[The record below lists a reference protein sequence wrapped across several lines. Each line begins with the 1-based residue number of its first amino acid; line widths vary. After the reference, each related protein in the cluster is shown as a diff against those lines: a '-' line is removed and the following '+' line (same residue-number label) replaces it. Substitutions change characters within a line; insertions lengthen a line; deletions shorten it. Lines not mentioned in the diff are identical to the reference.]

1 MHVSSLFTLLVLFLS
16 LQLSAQTPQVTAFGE
31 VGANYLGQQGIID
44 GNGNYVMA
52 GKKFQTNDYPHIALF
67 NQNMVYQWSFQLN
80 KTSVTA
86 MKIIE
91 TRDKN
96 YVAAFATGASSVLV
110 KFDMYGNIIW
120 YRDYTNV
127 HSFEDMVED
136 AASDIYLVGNNGN
149 KMLLSKL
156 NVSGNILWTA
166 AYTMNPVS
174 DYLFGKS
181 IVESYDG
188 KLILCGVAS
197 YLNGTKAKIVTV
209 KADKTAG
216 TILWAS
222 ALSSTAGSMLI
233 DRMIES
239 QAPDHSLFGVGYV
252 GAGATSTFEGLSV
265 RLDSAGNHLSNR
277 WVGYDFHDTYYDV
290 AEAPEG
296 GFVAVG
302 MSKPVINCGGN
313 LFFTRFDSNH
323 DTVYQKV
330 YGTAAGNGAFFFNL
344 HNHNA
349 GGYYTFGTGSL
360 WSSIQIPY
368 DYTYLHTDA
377 QLELPCKKFS
387 QPFYSDTLPIT
398 QAANVVKTT
407 FTPTFT
413 SSFEKTPDV
422 MHAVDACTGQVLA
435 VSSINETYNIQ
446 LLPNPASDLVN
457 LRLPYE
463 DRWQIRV
470 YQSTGQCVYQTQ
482 CANTQL
488 AIQTAGWAS
497 GLYLLTAKDQHGR
510 SFQRKLNVAN

>member
-1 MHVSSLFTLLVLFLS
+1 MQTPRLLTALLLIFS

-67 NQNMVYQWSFQLN
+67 NQNMVYQWSFRLS
-80 KTSVTA
+80 KPSVTA
-86 MKIIE
+86 MKVIE

-96 YVAAFATGASSVLV
+96 YVAAFATGASSMLV
-110 KFDMYGNIIW
+110 KFDVNGNIIW
-120 YRDYTNV
+120 YRDFTNV
-127 HSFEDMVED
+127 HSYEDMVED

-166 AYTMNPVS
+166 AYSMSPVS

-216 TILWAS
+216 NILWAS
-222 ALSSTAGSMLI
+222 ALSSTAGSLLI

-277 WVGYDFHDTYYDV
+277 WVGFDFHDTYYDV

-302 MSKPVINCGGN
+302 MSKPVLNCGGN
-313 LFFTRFDSNH
+313 MFFTRFDTNH

-330 YGTAAGNGAFFFNL
+330 YGTSAGNGAFFFNL
-344 HNHNA
+344 HRHNA
-349 GGYYTFGTGSL
+349 GGFYAFGTGSL
-360 WSSIQIPY
+360 WSNINYPY

-377 QLELPCKKFS
+377 QLELPCKNFS
-387 QPFYSDTLPIT
+387 QPFYSDTLTIT
-398 QAANVVKTT
+398 QAANVVKTS
-407 FTPTFT
+407 FTPTYT
-413 SSFEKTPDV
+413 TTFEKTSEV
-422 MHAVDACTGQVLA
+422 MHAVDACTGQVLSA
-435 VSSINETYNIQ
+435 SAINQTYDIQ
-446 LLPNPASDLVN
+446 LLPNPAHDQVQ
-457 LRLPYE
+457 LRLPY
-463 DRWQIRV
+463 DDSWQISV
-470 YQSTGQCVYQTQ
+470 YNSTGQCVYQTR
-482 CANTQL
+482 CNISQL
-488 AIQTAGWAS
+488 AFQTTQWAN
-497 GLYLLTAKDQHGR
+497 GFYLLTAKDQNGR
-510 SFQRKLNVAN
+510 RWQRKLEVAK